1 MLKNAW
7 FWVTVASGAIAAYL
21 MYRRGE
27 SLSTIA
33 DETLHHPVSSLVHE
47 AKNAAA

>member
-1 MLKNAW
+1 MTKNVW

-33 DETLHHPVSSLVHE
+33 EQAVQHPVSSLVHE
-47 AKNAAA
+47 AQNVA